1 MLIWCDSFYVS
12 DPPQVDLVLDWVKHN
27 NQISAQVTCSD
38 NLGIIQ
44 FEILFQIFCHVQ
56 AEPVATVRWYKDT
69 LLLEQ
74 TDRRRTEILTD
85 KHVLLFTKLVP
96 DGSQNYLIL

>member
-1 MLIWCDSFYVS
+1 M
-12 DPPQVDLVLDWVKHN
+12 DLVLDWVKHN
-27 NQISAQVTCSD
+27 KQISAQVTCSD

-44 FEILFQIFCHVQ
+44 YEILFQIFCHVQ

-74 TDRRRTEILTD
+74 TDRRRTEIFTS
-85 KHVLLFTKLVP
+85 KNVLLLTKLGP
-96 DGSQNYLIL
+96 DGSQNYLI

>member
-1 MLIWCDSFYVS
+1 M
-12 DPPQVDLVLDWVKHN
+12 DLVLDWVKHN
-27 NQISAQVTCSD
+27 KQISAQVTCSD

-44 FEILFQIFCHVQ
+44 LEILFQMFCHVQ

-96 DGSQNYLIL
+96 DGSQN